1 MFDRI
6 NWTVESQERSGEET
20 KNNVEE
26 AKSLLNQPE
35 GEKKEELKTEKN
47 YSQGEEVKMKKALEY
62 LRAHP
67 EKPIAEVSK
76 RFGVSKNYC
85 LRSKEQ
91 EMKMLK

>member
-1 MFDRI
+1 MFYRT

-20 KNNVEE
+20 KITQKKQKKKQINPEE
-26 AKSLLNQPE
+26 
-35 GEKKEELKTEKN
+35 EKKEELKTEKN

-76 RFGVSKNYC
+76 RFGVSRK
-85 LRSKEQ
+85 LLPEI
-91 EMKMLK
+91 